1 MQLPLLEVK
10 NLTLSIKQRDTNCP
24 LLKDIS
30 FSLFKGET
38 MALVGESGSG
48 KSTLALSLLQLQSKK
63 DFVIEQ
69 GNILWK
75 GKDIL
80 QMSEKQKNQL
90 RKKELKIIFQDPLDS
105 LHPQKK
111 IGSQILEAYSSS
123 ASLKEKRQHIKQFL
137 TKLDLLEEAY
147 TAYPFQLSGGQ
158 RQRVILAM
166 ALINSPQLLIADE
179 PTTALDYETLK
190 QILAVLKN
198 YKKSLSVLFISHK
211 LKMLYS
217 FLHKAYIIKNHCFKK
232 YDLNQKEHLLNINKI
247 KIKKTTLLLSI
258 QNLSVSFRKSEN
270 LWQSSKKVLHNLN
283 FELFANKTV
292 GIMGLSGSGKTTLL
306 KAILNTTPYQGD
318 IYWKGK
324 HLKNFKKQQWQEF
337 RCQVAPVFQDP
348 SQSLSPRI
356 SVKKILL
363 EGLNLHTS
371 FSLKEKEQKILS
383 LMDKFQLNYSILQKY
398 PHQLSGGQQQ
408 RLAIARVFLY
418 KPQVLLLDE
427 PTSSLDLEN
436 QSRIFRYLLEY
447 QKKND
452 AAYLIVSHD
461 QELLKS
467 FADNIF
473 FLQNKT
479 LTQYK
484 L

>member
-1 MQLPLLEVK
+1 M
-10 NLTLSIKQRDTNCP
+10 
-24 LLKDIS
+24 
-30 FSLFKGET
+30 
-38 MALVGESGSG
+38 
-48 KSTLALSLLQLQSKK
+48 
-63 DFVIEQ
+63 
-69 GNILWK
+69 
-75 GKDIL
+75 
-80 QMSEKQKNQL
+80 
-90 RKKELKIIFQDPLDS
+90 
-105 LHPQKK
+105 
-111 IGSQILEAYSSS
+111 
-123 ASLKEKRQHIKQFL
+123 
-137 TKLDLLEEAY
+137 
-147 TAYPFQLSGGQ
+147 
-158 RQRVILAM
+158 
-166 ALINSPQLLIADE
+166 
-179 PTTALDYETLK
+179 
-190 QILAVLKN
+190 
-198 YKKSLSVLFISHK
+198 
-211 LKMLYS
+211 
-217 FLHKAYIIKNHCFKK
+217 
-232 YDLNQKEHLLNINKI
+232 
-247 KIKKTTLLLSI
+247 
-258 QNLSVSFRKSEN
+258 
-270 LWQSSKKVLHNLN
+270 LHNLN

>member
-1 MQLPLLEVK
+1 
-10 NLTLSIKQRDTNCP
+10 
-24 LLKDIS
+24 
-30 FSLFKGET
+30 
-38 MALVGESGSG
+38 
-48 KSTLALSLLQLQSKK
+48 
-63 DFVIEQ
+63 
-69 GNILWK
+69 
-75 GKDIL
+75 
-80 QMSEKQKNQL
+80 
-90 RKKELKIIFQDPLDS
+90 
-105 LHPQKK
+105 
-111 IGSQILEAYSSS
+111 
-123 ASLKEKRQHIKQFL
+123 
-137 TKLDLLEEAY
+137 
-147 TAYPFQLSGGQ
+147 
-158 RQRVILAM
+158 
-166 ALINSPQLLIADE
+166 
-179 PTTALDYETLK
+179 
-190 QILAVLKN
+190 
-198 YKKSLSVLFISHK
+198 
-211 LKMLYS
+211 
-217 FLHKAYIIKNHCFKK
+217 
-232 YDLNQKEHLLNINKI
+232 
-247 KIKKTTLLLSI
+247 
-258 QNLSVSFRKSEN
+258 
-270 LWQSSKKVLHNLN
+270 
-283 FELFANKTV
+283 
-292 GIMGLSGSGKTTLL
+292 MGLSGSGKTTLL

>member
-1 MQLPLLEVK
+1 M
-10 NLTLSIKQRDTNCP
+10 
-24 LLKDIS
+24 
-30 FSLFKGET
+30 
-38 MALVGESGSG
+38 
-48 KSTLALSLLQLQSKK
+48 
-63 DFVIEQ
+63 
-69 GNILWK
+69 
-75 GKDIL
+75 
-80 QMSEKQKNQL
+80 
-90 RKKELKIIFQDPLDS
+90 
-105 LHPQKK
+105 
-111 IGSQILEAYSSS
+111 
-123 ASLKEKRQHIKQFL
+123 
-137 TKLDLLEEAY
+137 
-147 TAYPFQLSGGQ
+147 
-158 RQRVILAM
+158 
-166 ALINSPQLLIADE
+166 
-179 PTTALDYETLK
+179 
-190 QILAVLKN
+190 
-198 YKKSLSVLFISHK
+198 FISHK

>member
-69 GNILWK
+69 GSILWK
-75 GKDIL
+75 GEDIL

-90 RKKELKIIFQDPLDS
+90 RKKELKIIFQDPFGS

-111 IGSQILEAYSSS
+111 IGTQILEAYSSS
-123 ASLKEKRQHIKQFL
+123 SSLKEKKQHIKQFL
-137 TKLDLLEEAY
+137 TELDLLEETY

-158 RQRVILAM
+158 QQRVILAI
-166 ALINSPQLLIADE
+166 ALINSPQFLIADE

-217 FLHKAYIIKNHCFKK
+217 FLHKAYIIKNHCLKK
-232 YDLNQKEHLLNINKI
+232 YDLNQKEPFLNINKT
-247 KIKKTTLLLSI
+247 KKKTSLLLSI
-258 QNLSVSFRKSEN
+258 QKLSVSFKNSEN
-270 LWQSSKKVLHNLN
+270 LWQPSKKVLHNLN
-283 FELFANKTV
+283 FELFANRTV

-306 KAILNTTPYQGD
+306 KAILNITPYQGD

-348 SQSLSPRI
+348 SQALSPKI
-356 SVKKILL
+356 SVEKILL

-371 FSLKEKEQKILS
+371 FSLKEKEQKILL
-383 LMDKFQLNYSILQKY
+383 LMDKFQLNQSILQKY

-418 KPQVLLLDE
+418 KPQILLLDE
-427 PTSSLDLEN
+427 PTSFLDLEN
-436 QSRIFRYLLEY
+436 QNRIFRYLLEY
-447 QKKND
+447 KKKN
-452 AAYLIVSHD
+452 AVAYLIVSHD

-467 FADNIF
+467 VADNIF
-473 FLQNKT
+473 FLQDKT
-479 LTQYK
+479 LIQYK